1 MTSNNP
7 TISLWYNM
15 DVKELINF
23 RPKMVDLRRSR
34 GLGVDREHEHGAG
47 REQEVVSHVRRNHRL
62 AANDESHL

>member
-1 MTSNNP
+1 
-7 TISLWYNM
+7 M

-23 RPKMVDLRRSR
+23 RPKMADLRRSR

-62 AANDESHL
+62 AANDKSHL